1 MAGESPM
8 KLTELLQ
15 AVTPH
20 PPLPP
25 DGCVCVHVVV
35 EMALGVY
42 ICNSYISFA
51 MDDLFFGP
59 AQCLALQWMTCS
71 LALPSA

>member
-1 MAGESPM
+1 MAGGSPL

-20 PPLPP
+20 PPLPQ
-25 DGCVCVHVVV
+25 DSCVCIHVVV

-51 MDDLFFGP
+51 MDDLFLGP
-59 AQCLALQWMTCS
+59 AQCLAFRHLLRT
-71 LALPSA
+71 